1 MNQAM
6 SQVEIQAQPIPVHLD
21 LAKTA
26 LVIIDMQKDF
36 LLEGGFG
43 AQLGNDVNHLRRTI
57 QPIQQLLAAARHLG
71 MVVIHTREGHE
82 PDLHDCP
89 PTKLDRWPAG
99 TRIGDVGPMGRILV
113 RGEEGHDI
121 IDEVYPLPQEYLLD
135 KPGKNAFYGTDL
147 ELILQA
153 HDIRHLFITGVT
165 TDVCCFAT
173 TIAANDR
180 GYHALVLSDC
190 VASYSPER
198 HAAALA
204 IIQAQGGIFGY
215 VTESANVL
223 IALEGV
229 TL

>member
-1 MNQAM
+1 M
-6 SQVEIQAQPIPVHLD
+6 SQVEIQAQPTAVTLE

-26 LVIIDMQKDF
+26 LIIIDMQKDF

-57 QPIQQLLAAARHLG
+57 KPIQQLLAMARHLG

-113 RGEEGHDI
+113 RGETGHDI
-121 IDEVYPLPQEYLLD
+121 IDEVYPLPYEYLLD

-153 HDIRHLFITGVT
+153 HDIRHLLITGVT

-180 GYHALVLSDC
+180 GYHALVLADC

-215 VTESANVL
+215 VSESSAVL
-223 IALEGV
+223 TTLEGV
-229 TL
+229 TP